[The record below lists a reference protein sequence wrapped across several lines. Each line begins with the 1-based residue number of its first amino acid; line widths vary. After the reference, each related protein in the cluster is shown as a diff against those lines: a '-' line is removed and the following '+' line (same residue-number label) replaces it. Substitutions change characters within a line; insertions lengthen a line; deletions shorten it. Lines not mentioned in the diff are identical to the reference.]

1 MGGGRA
7 GRLTGGLPQET
18 VTEGSLKAGAEKDF
32 EIYGKLGGAR
42 RGRQGRSFQMGKLF
56 GTDGIR
62 GIVGENLTA
71 ELAYRVGQAVTMVL
85 TEEKGA
91 PPLITIG
98 MDTRISSDML
108 EGAMIAG
115 ITSVG
120 GDVMPLGTIPTPA
133 VAYLTIKVEAD
144 AGVVIS
150 ASHNPFEHN
159 GIKVFNGQGYKL
171 PDALEDRVEA
181 KILSDEPMPIKKGGE
196 IGKRIHG
203 MKNLKY
209 EYIKHLA
216 GTVQSGLGGLRVLI
230 DCANGAAA
238 ATAPDLFAG
247 FDIEAD
253 FIHRKPNGVN
263 INLKCGSTHLKSLAA
278 MVTAGEYDLG
288 IAFDGDADRCLMID
302 ETGQVVDGDK
312 TMAVCG
318 LYMRDQGLLTGRTI
332 VGTVMSNLGLHEF
345 CNKNNIRL
353 VCTPVGDRNVLEK
366 MLEFGYR
373 IGGEQSGH
381 TIFTDYAT
389 TGDGQLTALQ
399 FLQILQ
405 RSGKTASQLA
415 AICPSY
421 PQTLVNVD
429 LPNQPGLKEG
439 IMASEALGE
448 AVRREEEALGGD
460 GRVLVRP
467 SGTEPLIRVMVE
479 AKTAQ
484 QADAC
489 ARRLA
494 DLVKTLKI

>member
-1 MGGGRA
+1 
-7 GRLTGGLPQET
+7 
-18 VTEGSLKAGAEKDF
+18 
-32 EIYGKLGGAR
+32 
-42 RGRQGRSFQMGKLF
+42 MGKLF

-71 ELAYRVGQAVTMVL
+71 DLAYRVGQAVTLVL
-85 TEEKGA
+85 TEEKGRT
-91 PPLITIG
+91 PLVTIG

-108 EGAMIAG
+108 EGALIAG
-115 ITSVG
+115 ITSMG

-144 AGVVIS
+144 AGIVIS

-171 PDALEDRVEA
+171 SDALEERVEE
-181 KILSDEPMPIKKGGE
+181 KILSNEPMPTKKGGD

-216 GTVQSGLGGLRVLI
+216 GTVQDDLGGLRVLI

-247 FDIEAD
+247 FEIEAD
-253 FIHRKPNGVN
+253 FIHKKPTGVN
-263 INLKCGSTHLKSLAA
+263 INRKCGSTYLKSLAA

-302 ETGQVVDGDK
+302 EKGNVVDGDK

-318 LYMRDQGLLTGRTI
+318 LNMRDQGLLTGRTI

-399 FLQILQ
+399 FLQILK
-405 RSGKTASQLA
+405 RSGKPASELA
-415 AICPSY
+415 SICPSY
-421 PQTLVNVD
+421 PQTLINVE
-429 LPNQPGLKEG
+429 LPNQPGLKER
-439 IMASEALGE
+439 IMNSEELLG
-448 AVRREEEALGGD
+448 AIRREEEKLGGD
-460 GRVLVRP
+460 GRILVRP

-479 AKTAQ
+479 AKTIQ
-484 QADAC
+484 QADDC
-489 ARRLA
+489 ANCLA